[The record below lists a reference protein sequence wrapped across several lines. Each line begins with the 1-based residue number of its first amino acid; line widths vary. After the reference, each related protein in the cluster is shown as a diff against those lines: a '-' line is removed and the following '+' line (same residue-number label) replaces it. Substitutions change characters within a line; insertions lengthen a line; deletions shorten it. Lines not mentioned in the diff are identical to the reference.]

1 MSKKLFLFSA
11 LLFGMTIALV
21 PACNGDKCPDTCG
34 NGICL
39 EDGACDCDPGY
50 EYDADGICNTEVRAK
65 LIGTLTTSEQ
75 CSTDPNAF
83 PYSITIANNSSDVAS
98 FNIFNFYNSFT
109 SAPVKATLTSAT
121 EFTIALQTPVSGGD
135 LEVSG
140 SGSIG
145 TASGG
150 KAQVTI
156 TYTVHDK
163 TGANPDAVCTGTVFV
178 KN

>member
-11 LLFGMTIALV
+11 LLFGMMVALV
-21 PACNGDKCPDTCG
+21 PACTGDKCPDTCG

-50 EYDADGICNTEVRAK
+50 EYDADGICNTEVRTK
-65 LIGTLTTSEQ
+65 LLGSFTTSEQ

-83 PYSITIANNSSDVAS
+83 PYSITVSTDATSVAS
-98 FNIFNFYNSFT
+98 FSIFNFYNSFA
-109 SAPVKATLTSAT
+109 SVPVKATLTSAT

-145 TASGG
+145 TTAGG
-150 KAQVTI
+150 KEQITI

-163 TGANPDAVCTGTVFV
+163 TNTFPNAVCTGTVFV

>member
-1 MSKKLFLFSA
+1 MSKKLFLLPALFAAVMVVFS
-11 LLFGMTIALV
+11 
-21 PACNGDKCPDTCG
+21 PSCNSNKCPDTCG

-50 EYDADGICNTEVRAK
+50 EYDADGICNTEVRTK
-65 LIGTLTTSEQ
+65 IIGSLTTSEQ

-83 PYSITIANNSSDVAS
+83 PYTITIAANATDVAS
-98 FNIFNFYNSFT
+98 FNIFNFYNSFVST
-109 SAPVKATLTSAT
+109 PVKATLTSAT
-121 EFTIALQTPVSGGD
+121 EFTIALQTPVAGGD

-145 TASGG
+145 TSASG

-163 TGANPDAVCTGTVFV
+163 TGANPNAVCTGTVFV
-178 KN
+178 KG